1 MTESPKIPETSQ
13 QLKSSKP
20 VSKEMNLVNH
30 LEELRKRLG
39 LSLLT
44 LIVTVGLSTTQVDRI
59 IVWLQRPIES
69 KIYRFA
75 FFTPTEPLV
84 AYLKVSILAGI
95 VLAMPVILWQVW
107 SFIRPG
113 LLSKERMYGLV
124 FVWWG
129 SALFCAGVA
138 FAYYVLLPISLSF
151 LMGIGSQYLEPVISI
166 DRYLSYVTSL
176 SLSCGLIFELPAVL
190 FLLAKIGIVTPA
202 YLRQIRPY
210 AILVMVIVAAI
221 VTPTTDVVSLLLMTC
236 PMLILYEFS
245 IVMTQIAMRNRD

>member
-1 MTESPKIPETSQ
+1 MTSHESPEISS
-13 QLKSSKP
+13 QLKISAQSTKQM
-20 VSKEMNLVNH
+20 SLVNH
-30 LEELRKRLG
+30 LEELRRRLG
-39 LSLLT
+39 LSLLA
-44 LIVTVGLSTTQVDRI
+44 LIVTIGLSTTQIDRI

-95 VLAMPVILWQVW
+95 VLAMPIILWQLW
-107 SFIRPG
+107 GFIRPG
-113 LLSKERMYGLV
+113 LEPKERTYGLV

-129 SALFCAGVA
+129 SILFCAGVA
-138 FAYYVLLPISLSF
+138 FSYYVLLPVSLNF
-151 LMGIGSQYLEPVISI
+151 LLGIGSQYLEPVISI
-166 DRYLSYVTSL
+166 DRYLGYVTAL
-176 SLSCGLIFELPAVL
+176 SFSCGLIFELPAVL
-190 FLLAKIGIVTPA
+190 FLLAKIGIVTPT
-202 YLRQIRPY
+202 YLRRIRPY

-245 IVMTQIAMRNRD
+245 IVMTQIAMRKRK